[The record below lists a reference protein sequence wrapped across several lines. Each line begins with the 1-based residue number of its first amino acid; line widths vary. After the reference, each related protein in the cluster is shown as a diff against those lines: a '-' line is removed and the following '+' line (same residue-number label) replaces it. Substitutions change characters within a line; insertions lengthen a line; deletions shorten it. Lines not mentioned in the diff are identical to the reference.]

1 MLTLKYF
8 QAHSFNDKNPEAVD
22 LGSCGLSMISDQKSA
37 KFLGDLDHV
46 EHCDQQQELFHSH
59 HQNDSYCTENI
70 IYCSLMLKQFLVHMC
85 LVNLQV
91 DHTYSEVF
99 LYLYSLPSYASQ
111 NYLNELLNQ
120 PFGLFLYFSKY
131 SYRCDNFPFGS
142 SHSFELSRYFR
153 LQ

>member
-22 LGSCGLSMISDQKSA
+22 SGSCGLSMISNLKSA

-70 IYCSLMLKQFLVHMC
+70 IYCNLRLMQFLVHMC